1 MVLKGK
7 NMPEESKEKTS
18 ETAKS
23 RKLFEEYDLEY
34 SLCSYEKDVRGE

>member
-34 SLCSYEKDVRGE
+34 SLCSYEKDVIDE